1 MANSNF
7 FNVAKNGIKV
17 SGFVSIAAVSLALGG
32 CSTAGA
38 VLNGEVLLDS
48 GLVERE
54 IESGVLSQGGFS
66 VTADCPDPLSGKVGD
81 VRQCIIED
89 EFGERAIVEIRIQN
103 TEGYFIWEVQ

>member
-1 MANSNF
+1 VSNSNF

-66 VTADCPDPLSGKVGD
+66 VTADCPDPMSGKVGD
-81 VRQCIIED
+81 VRQCVIED
-89 EFGERAIVEIRIQN
+89 EYGTVAIVKVTIQN
-103 TEGYFIWEVQ
+103 TDGYIVWEVQ